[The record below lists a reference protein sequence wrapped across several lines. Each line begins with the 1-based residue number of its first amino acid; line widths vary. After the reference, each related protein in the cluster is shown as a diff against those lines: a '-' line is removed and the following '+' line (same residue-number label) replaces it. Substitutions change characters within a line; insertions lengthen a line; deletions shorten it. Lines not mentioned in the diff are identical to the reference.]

1 MLEKFGLLSVNQLA
15 AKIKL
20 IEVWKTLNR
29 PDYPI
34 NLEPY
39 KHESKRND
47 HDLRTQLNRVF
58 DDKCK
63 LKKSES
69 SFHIDSARL
78 WNASPLEIR
87 SAININ
93 LAKNVIHRFCMSL
106 PV

>member
-1 MLEKFGLLSVNQLA
+1 MLPVNQLA

-34 NLEPY
+34 SLEPY
-39 KHESKRND
+39 KHESQRND
-47 HDLRTQLNRVF
+47 HDLRTQLNRIF

-69 SFHIDSARL
+69 SFLDNESRIGTPLRRYLHIMIGHDLPFKNRICPVFRL
-78 WNASPLEIR
+78 
-87 SAININ
+87 
-93 LAKNVIHRFCMSL
+93 
-106 PV
+106 